1 MHYNIFLEKNNVVVC
16 IFDYS
21 NIVLENKN
29 IKLQIKWIYEIWG
42 DFWNLDDISVEHIT
56 KISIQSNLSPQTLF

>member
-42 DFWNLDDISVEHIT
+42 NFWNLDDISVEHIT
-56 KISIQSNLSPQTLF
+56 KISIQSN